1 MKRLR
6 LFGLLATLVI
16 LASMGFR
23 DAPKALAGTPVQVT
37 FTITR
42 VQELYCNDS
51 SGLDEAGCPNDYYP
65 KFNIDNEGLFN
76 GKSSLCCAH
85 SEDFRP
91 NWVFSVPVDSDD
103 NPVPVHVE
111 LWDQDDFSPDD
122 HLDIAAGDA
131 SSLDITFDLNT
142 CTFQGGGL
150 TPEEGAGKK
159 ALLQGR
165 SAGTGDDSARIYF
178 SISTPFCIAESYKED
193 SDGDGLPNGWE
204 IAGID
209 IGPDG
214 RSVQPVVDG
223 APDLALGVSPF
234 SADPNHK
241 DIFVEVDWM
250 DCAKGGCEGLAD
262 QHSHAPVAH
271 VLDDVTGAFA
281 AAPVDNPDGTK
292 GITLHAMK
300 DEAVPDR
307 PNISFNNPGPGKTDD
322 FDDIKLGNPVGPCTG
337 SFGTA
342 ADRASPNCAKILA
355 AKRLVFRYMI
365 FGHTYSE
372 AVGSSGIAELGFRD
386 KFGNPSLGG
395 NPGDVSLGGNDFM
408 VTVWPNTF
416 GAASIAAAG
425 GQRAAEASTF
435 MHELGHTLALQ
446 HGGGDGFNCKPN
458 YLSIMNYTLQFT
470 NIDSTRPMDYS
481 SAARGTFL
489 GPLNENGG
497 LDETKGVGGP
507 ATWRTVY
514 GVGGKQRTRPA
525 NQSSIDWNEIN
536 GLETRATADVNFIS
550 TIGPTAAQGGC
561 STGSPNQTLNGFDD
575 WQNLVYNFGNSPL
588 SADGAHGET
597 IPELTGD
604 MVLAMTAR
612 ADLKVTKSV
621 DKALAIGGDTLSYSV
636 PVTNVGQGRA
646 IDVSLSD
653 SLPDGSTQTR
663 ALPDLDADATNTQ
676 AFTFAVPCATPD
688 GTVFTNHVSVSGTD
702 ESGIPDPDL
711 RDNTAQASTTVHAPR
726 LTLSQTATASVNAGE
741 AINYTISYANTGGGA
756 SAQVVISDVL
766 PAGVYYSKAL
776 DQGAGPKPDTVTLNA
791 DGTRTL
797 VWNVGAV
804 PANSGPQTIVF
815 TARPTLLALGGT
827 TYSNNVSLS
836 FQNANG
842 CVYDGLNASAST
854 MITVVPPTRDPLSLG
869 FWRTH
874 SELWLAETLAR
885 IQATDQHYD
894 TGAIAGELSS
904 SEVAAVL
911 APGGG
916 VSKVLEMQSLAA
928 YFNLATRR
936 INADTRI
943 SSPTADRL
951 GLTNVRA
958 AMLYA
963 SATRLLPVNS
973 ATQSQYSDAITV
985 LEEIDNNTSEV
996 Y

>member
-6 LFGLLATLVI
+6 LLGLLATLVV
-16 LASMGFR
+16 LATVGFR
-23 DAPKALAGTPVQVT
+23 DAPKAQAGALVQVT

-51 SGLDEAGCPNDYYP
+51 SGLGEAGCPNDYYP
-65 KFNIDNEGLFN
+65 KFNVDNQGLFN
-76 GKSSLCCAH
+76 GKNSLCCAS
-85 SEDFRP
+85 SEDFNP
-91 NWVFSVPVDSDD
+91 NWVFSVPVDSDH
-103 NPVPVHVE
+103 NPVPIHVE
-111 LWDQDDFSPDD
+111 LWDQDDLSPDD

-131 SSLDITFDLNT
+131 SSLDMTFDLNT

-150 TPEEGAGKK
+150 TPDQGAGKK
-159 ALLQGR
+159 AVLQGQ

-178 SISTPFCIAESYKED
+178 TISTPFCIAESYKED
-193 SDGDGLPNGWE
+193 TDGDGLFNGWE
-204 IAGID
+204 IAGLD
-209 IGPDG
+209 MAADG
-214 RSVQPVVDG
+214 SVTPVVDG
-223 APDLALGVSPF
+223 TADLALGALPF
-234 SADPNHK
+234 NADPNHK
-241 DIFVEVDWM
+241 DLFVEVDWM

-262 QHSHAPVAH
+262 QHSHKPADH
-271 VLDDVTGAFA
+271 VLEDVTNAFKN
-281 AAPVDNPDGTK
+281 APVDNPDNVK
-292 GITLHAMK
+292 GITLHAMQ

-307 PNISFNNPGPGKTDD
+307 PNIWFNKTITGTLND
-322 FDDIKLGNPVGPCTG
+322 FDDIKLGNPAGPCTG

-355 AKRLVFRYMI
+355 AKRLVFRYML
-365 FGHTYSE
+365 FGHSYAE
-372 AVGSSGIAELGFRD
+372 NPGSSGISELGFRD
-386 KFGNPSLGG
+386 PAGNPSLGG

-408 VTVWPNTF
+408 VTLWPNVF
-416 GAASIAAAG
+416 GVASIAAAG

-458 YLSIMNYTLQFT
+458 YLSIMNYTYQFA
-470 NIDSTRPMDYS
+470 NIDSARPLDYT

-489 GPLNENGG
+489 GPLNENAG

-507 ATWRTVY
+507 AGRLTVY
-514 GVGGKQRTRPA
+514 GVGGKERTRPA
-525 NQSSIDWNEIN
+525 NQASIDWNEIN
-536 GLETRATADVNFIS
+536 GLETSATADVNFI
-550 TIGPTAAQGGC
+550 IAGGPLPLQCGA
-561 STGSPNQTLNGFDD
+561 SPNQNLNGFDD
-575 WQNLVYNFGNSPL
+575 WQNIVYNFRNSPL
-588 SADGAHGET
+588 SADGAHGAT
-597 IPELTGD
+597 TPELTGD

-621 DKALAIGGDTLSYSV
+621 DKAIAVGGDTLNYSV
-636 PVTNVGQGRA
+636 PVTNLGQGKA
-646 IDVSLSD
+646 INVSLTD
-653 SLPDGSTQTR
+653 TLPDGSTQTR

-676 AFTFAVPCATPD
+676 AFSFAVPCATTD
-688 GTVFTNHVSVSGTD
+688 GTVFTNRVSVSATD
-702 ESGIPDPDL
+702 ESNIPDPDM
-711 RDNTAQASTTVHAPR
+711 RDNTAQVSTTVHAPV
-726 LTLSQTATASVNAGE
+726 LTLSQTATATVNAGE
-741 AINYTISYANTGGGA
+741 AINYTISYANTGSGA
-756 SAQVVISDVL
+756 SAQVVITDVL

-776 DQGAGPKPDTVTLNA
+776 DLGAGPKPDTVTLNA

-827 TYSNNVSLS
+827 SYSSAVSLS

-842 CVYDGLNASAST
+842 CVYDTLNASAT
-854 MITVVPPTRDPLSLG
+854 TVITVVPPTRDPLSQG
-869 FWRTH
+869 FWGNH

-894 TGAIAGELSS
+894 TGPTIGELSS
-904 SEVAAVL
+904 SEVTTVFL
-911 APGGG
+911 PGGG
-916 VSKVLEMQSLAA
+916 VSKVLDIQSLAT

-943 SSPTADRL
+943 SSSTANRL

-963 SATRLLPVNS
+963 MATRLLPVNS
-973 ATQSQYSDAITV
+973 TTQKRYSDAITV
-985 LEEIDNNTSEV
+985 LDEINTNRSEV